1 MKKIFSAGMFVLIY
15 LAVYYVFQYTYIIVA
30 TTYYYVSDTK
40 LQNLE
45 VMDWL
50 NNKLPSA
57 IVFAA
62 AIAFLVYERIG
73 KVCKQKDIFD

>member
-40 LQNLE
+40 LKPRGNGLA
-45 VMDWL
+45 
-50 NNKLPSA
+50 K
-57 IVFAA
+57 
-62 AIAFLVYERIG
+62 
-73 KVCKQKDIFD
+73 

>member
-62 AIAFLVYERIG
+62 RPTLNIIHNPPEEVSPIMFST
-73 KVCKQKDIFD
+73 